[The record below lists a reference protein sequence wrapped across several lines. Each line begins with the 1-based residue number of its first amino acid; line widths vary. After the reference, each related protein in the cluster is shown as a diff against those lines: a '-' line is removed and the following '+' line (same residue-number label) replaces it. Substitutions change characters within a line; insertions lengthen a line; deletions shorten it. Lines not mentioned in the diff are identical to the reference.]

1 MKIRNLKSENE
12 LKLLNKNE
20 AKLVVFPYCISTFFL
35 SFIRNSDVYLIKNH
49 ESSFK
54 YAWQFILISLIF
66 GWWGIPWG
74 PIYTI
79 KSLYQC
85 LKGGV
90 IQDSTPFKN

>member
-1 MKIRNLKSENE
+1 MKIRNLKSKHE
-12 LKLLNKNE
+12 LELLSTNQ
-20 AKLVVFPYCISTFFL
+20 AKLVVFPYSISTLFL
-35 SFIRNSDVYLIKNH
+35 SFTRNSDVYLIKKH

-79 KSLYQC
+79 KSLYHC

-90 IQDSTPFKN
+90 VQNYPQIQN